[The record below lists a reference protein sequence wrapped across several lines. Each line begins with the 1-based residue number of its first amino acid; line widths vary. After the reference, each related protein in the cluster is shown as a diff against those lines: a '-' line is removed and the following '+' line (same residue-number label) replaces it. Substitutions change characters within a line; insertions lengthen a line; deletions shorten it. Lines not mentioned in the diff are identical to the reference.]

1 MWRFLDSVLGLI
13 FEFIHW
19 LVFVKLTNWEKER
32 LRRMGVKS
40 QEELD
45 ELVRQRCEARTSQI
59 SPEQEA
65 EFLCRHPQILEA
77 FRQREGTGSP
87 RESPGPR
94 PSDLDDDQDRP
105 RWYL

>member
-1 MWRFLDSVLGLI
+1 MWRFLDSTLGLI

-32 LRRMGVKS
+32 LRRMGVES

-59 SPEQEA
+59 SLEQEA
-65 EFLCRHPQILEA
+65 EFLHRHPQILEA
-77 FRQREGTGSP
+77 LR
-87 RESPGPR
+87 
-94 PSDLDDDQDRP
+94 
-105 RWYL
+105 

>member
-1 MWRFLDSVLGLI
+1 MWRFLDSILGLI

-65 EFLCRHPQILEA
+65 EFLCRHPQVSQVSRPFENDPPLTA
-77 FRQREGTGSP
+77 SLRLDSRGLSTEGGNWFTP
-87 RESPGPR
+87 
-94 PSDLDDDQDRP
+94 
-105 RWYL
+105 

>member
-1 MWRFLDSVLGLI
+1 MWRFLDSILGLI

-32 LRRMGVKS
+32 LRRMGVES

-65 EFLCRHPQILEA
+65 EFLRRHPQVIQVSRSFKNDQPLTA
-77 FRQREGTGSP
+77 SLHLDSRDPSAASGSGFTP
-87 RESPGPR
+87 
-94 PSDLDDDQDRP
+94 
-105 RWYL
+105 